1 MSRNFNTVL
10 FDLDGTLTDSSP
22 GIFNCVKHALTLLGR
37 DIPDENVLKKFLGPP
52 LRYSFTEFCGLDEDT
67 AVQAVKLYRQ
77 RYGTVMTTEN
87 ALYNGVE
94 SMLKQLHN
102 GGITIGVATSKPEKY
117 AVKILEDFGIKR
129 YFKTVCG
136 TTPEENRTEKVYLI
150 EKALRV
156 CGVTDLSTAVM
167 VGDRFYD
174 IEGAK
179 AAGIA
184 SVGALYGYGS
194 RLELENAGADY
205 TAASPDD
212 IVKIIS
218 K

>member
-1 MSRNFNTVL
+1 MSRFNTIL

-37 DIPDENVLKKFLGPP
+37 DIPDETVLRKFLGPP

-77 RYGTVMTTEN
+77 RYDTVMTTEN
-87 ALYNGVE
+87 ALYDGVE

-102 GGITIGVATSKPEKY
+102 SGTTIGVATSKPEKY
-117 AVKILEDFGIKR
+117 AVKILESFGIKQ

-136 TTPEENRTEKVYLI
+136 ATPEDNRTEKAYLI
-150 EKALRV
+150 EKALEQ

-174 IEGAK
+174 IEGAR
-179 AAGIA
+179 AVGIA
-184 SVGALYGYGS
+184 SIGALYGYGS
-194 RLELENAGADY
+194 RPELENAGADF
-205 TAASPDD
+205 TAASPDE
-212 IVKIIS
+212 IVKIIL

>member
-1 MSRNFNTVL
+1 MSRFNTVL

-22 GIFNCVKHALTLLGR
+22 GIFNCVRHALSLLGR
-37 DIPDENVLKKFLGPP
+37 DIPDETVLKKFLGPP

-87 ALYNGVE
+87 ALYDGVE

-102 GGITIGVATSKPEKY
+102 GGMTIGVATSKPEKY
-117 AVKILEDFGIKR
+117 AVKILEGFGIKR
-129 YFKTVCG
+129 FFKTVCG
-136 TTPEENRTEKVYLI
+136 ATPEDNKTEKAYLI
-150 EKALRV
+150 EKALEQ

-174 IEGAK
+174 IEGAR
-179 AAGIA
+179 
-184 SVGALYGYGS
+184 SVGIESIGVLFGYGE
-194 RLELENAGADY
+194 REELEKAGADF
-205 TAASPDD
+205 TAASPDE
-212 IVKIIS
+212 IVNIIL

>member
-1 MSRNFNTVL
+1 MSVNFSTVL

-22 GIFNCVKHALTLLGR
+22 GIFNCVKHALSLLER
-37 DIPDENVLKKFLGPP
+37 DIPDETVLRKFLGPP

-77 RYGTVMTTEN
+77 RYDTVMTTEN
-87 ALYNGVE
+87 ALYDGVE
-94 SMLKQLHN
+94 SMLKQLN
-102 GGITIGVATSKPEKY
+102 NSGTTIGVATSKPEKY

-136 TTPEENRTEKVYLI
+136 ATPEDNKTEKSYLI
-150 EKALRV
+150 EKALEQ
-156 CGVTDLSTAVM
+156 CGVTDLRTAVM

-174 IEGAK
+174 IEGAR
-179 AAGIA
+179 AVGIA
-184 SVGALYGYGS
+184 SIGVLFGYGS
-194 RLELENAGADY
+194 RPELENAGADF
-205 TAASPDD
+205 TAASPDE
-212 IVKIIS
+212 IVKIIL